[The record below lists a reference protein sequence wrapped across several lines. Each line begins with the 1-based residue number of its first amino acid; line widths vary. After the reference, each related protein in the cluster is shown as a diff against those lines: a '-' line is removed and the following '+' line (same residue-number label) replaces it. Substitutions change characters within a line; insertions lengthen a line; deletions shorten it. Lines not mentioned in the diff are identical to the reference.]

1 MSGFARLVK
10 APNRGLFLF
19 PGAAD
24 VSTDCPCGFPQRR
37 RRFPQVEE
45 PQLFAIGASLRE
57 ARELRGLSP
66 EDVQKS
72 LRIRGRYLTAL
83 EDERWELLPGD
94 AYTKGF
100 LRTYA
105 EFLGLNGTLYIDE
118 YNARIATPDE
128 EPIVPD
134 SLAPRRARSGL
145 LTRTIVGAFVL
156 SLAVFAAGAWRPG
169 APAASH
175 VDAAS
180 AALPKPVAPRALPHA
195 RAAAAPQ
202 PAAAPPRPKVA
213 LVRATRGRSWFSVRL
228 GGPDGKEIFR
238 GFLNRGHRLRYPLG
252 TVWMRIGRP
261 RAVVVSIGGR
271 LVNGLPGT
279 PANLLLTRAGP
290 RAG

>member
-1 MSGFARLVK
+1 
-10 APNRGLFLF
+10 
-19 PGAAD
+19 
-24 VSTDCPCGFPQRR
+24 
-37 RRFPQVEE
+37 
-45 PQLFAIGASLRE
+45 LFAIGASLRE

-118 YNARIATPDE
+118 YNDRIATPDE
-128 EPIVPD
+128 EPIVPG

-145 LTRTIVGAFVL
+145 VTRTIVGVFVL
-156 SLAVFAAGAWRPG
+156 SLAVFAAAAWRPG
-169 APAASH
+169 SSAAPH
-175 VDAAS
+175 VDVAN

-195 RAAAAPQ
+195 LAPAAPRQ
-202 PAAAPPRPKVA
+202 AGAAPSRPEVA
-213 LVRATRGRSWFSVRL
+213 LVRATRGRSWFSVRR

-238 GFLNRGHRLRYPLG
+238 GFLEPGQRLRYPLG

-271 LVNGLPGT
+271 TVNGLPGI

>member
-1 MSGFARLVK
+1 VK

-24 VSTDCPCGFPQRR
+24 FSTDRPCGFPQRR
-37 RRFPQVEE
+37 RLFPQVEE

-118 YNARIATPDE
+118 YNERIAAPDE
-128 EPIVPD
+128 EPIVPE

-145 LTRTIVGAFVL
+145 LARTIVGVFVL
-156 SLAVFAAGAWRPG
+156 SLAVFAAAASRPG
-169 APAASH
+169 APAAPH
-175 VDAAS
+175 VDVAN
-180 AALPKPVAPRALPHA
+180 AALPQPVTPRALPHA
-195 RAAAAPQ
+195 LAPAAPQ
-202 PAAAPPRPKVA
+202 QSPAPSRPRVA
-213 LVRATRGRSWFSVRL
+213 LVRATSGRSWFSVRL

-238 GFLNRGHRLRYPLG
+238 GFLNPGHQLRYALG

-271 LVNGLPGT
+271 TVNGLPGS